1 MPDTRDINSKD
12 NSLLFVAGCL
22 PGRYLL
28 AKVALDLPAGPTKDK
43 LRLLA
48 TGAAAVWLSGAMD
61 GREQGAFG
69 GRVWWSENR
78 LWHGLLYTLFAATG
92 RGELLVTDALLGS
105 YLGFQHFSKE

>member
-1 MPDTRDINSKD
+1 MQADTQDSGTD

-22 PGRYLL
+22 PARYLL

-48 TGAAAVWLSGAMD
+48 MVPAAVWLSGAVES
-61 GREQGAFG
+61 REKGFLG
-69 GRVWWSENR
+69 GEIWWAQNR

-92 RGELLVTDALLGS
+92 EGALLLTDALLAS
-105 YLGFQHFSKE
+105 YFGFKHFSKE